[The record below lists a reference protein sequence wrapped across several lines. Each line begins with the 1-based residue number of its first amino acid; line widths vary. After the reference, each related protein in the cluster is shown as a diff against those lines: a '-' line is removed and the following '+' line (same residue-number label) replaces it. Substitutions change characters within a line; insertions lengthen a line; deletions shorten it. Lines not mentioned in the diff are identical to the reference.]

1 MRRIISLLC
10 TLSLFLWAEA
20 LNPNPSLAYRRTV
33 SNTAIGPRWAP
44 LLRLREVCAT
54 IQQAISNASA
64 VYYPSDAAYAQDILH
79 YMTSSTQNSVCT
91 VEPGTVGDVSKI
103 VCYISTS
110 QLLISVG

>member
-10 TLSLFLWAEA
+10 TLSLFLGAEA
-20 LNPNPSLAYRRTV
+20 LNSNPSLANRRTV
-33 SNTAIGPRWAP
+33 SNTVIGSRWAP
-44 LLRLREVCAT
+44 VREVCAT

-110 QLLISVG
+110 QPLIPAG